1 MLICRDGL
9 IARPFPMVHDFE
21 RQLSSKVPRPTPSF
35 YASPL
40 VPQHETAERA
50 KLDQEAVDVLKKVI
64 GSSGNVDERRT
75 KTWLE
80 FQHVTT
86 TAI

>member
-1 MLICRDGL
+1 MAGPLS
-9 IARPFPMVHDFE
+9 VTQDFQ
-21 RQLSSKVPRPTPSF
+21 RQMSPKAPPRPSPTF

-40 VPQHETAERA
+40 VPQHETAARA
-50 KLDQEAVDVLKKVI
+50 KLDQEAAARLLRNI
-64 GSSGNVDERRT
+64 TESSGSIDERRT

>member
-1 MLICRDGL
+1 MLIFRDGL
-9 IARPFPMVHDFE
+9 ITRPFGIPGDFE
-21 RQLSSKVPRPTPSF
+21 RQASKASRPTPSF

-40 VPQHETAERA
+40 VPQHETAEKA
-50 KLDQEAVDVLKKVI
+50 KLDQEAASVFTKAME
-64 GSSGNVDERRT
+64 SSNNVDERRT

-86 TAI
+86 TTI